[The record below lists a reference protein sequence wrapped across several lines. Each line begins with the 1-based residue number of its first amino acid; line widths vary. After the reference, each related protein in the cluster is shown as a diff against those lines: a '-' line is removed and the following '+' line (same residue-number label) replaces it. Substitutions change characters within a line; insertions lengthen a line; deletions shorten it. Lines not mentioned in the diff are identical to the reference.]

1 VILDNILKNQQ
12 TVTIVVWIVQL
23 DSMQNIPIQLHV
35 HSVQVVNGW
44 TNKANR
50 FVLYVQVVNIVKIQI
65 PTIHP

>member
-50 FVLYVQVVNIVKIQI
+50 FVLCVQVVNIVKIQI
-65 PTIHP
+65 LTIHP